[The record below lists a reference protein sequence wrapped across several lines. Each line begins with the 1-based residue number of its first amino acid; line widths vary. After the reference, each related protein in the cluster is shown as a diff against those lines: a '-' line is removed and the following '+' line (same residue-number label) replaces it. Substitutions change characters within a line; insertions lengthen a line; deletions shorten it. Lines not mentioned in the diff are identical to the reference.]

1 MSKPHR
7 LIAAGAVISALA
19 VAGPVASAGAAQAA
33 AAAPT
38 ATPGSSVPCYPFP
51 AFCDPTTDKPA
62 SWAPSWVWPALGL
75 QPPQGYPTSAPL
87 PITAHPI
94 TFPLITGAPASK

>member
-1 MSKPHR
+1 MSKSHR

-19 VAGPVASAGAAQAA
+19 VAGPVAGAGAAQTA

-38 ATPGSSVPCYPFP
+38 TTPGSSIPCYPFP

-62 SWAPSWVWPALGL
+62 SWAPWWVWPALGL
-75 QPPQGYPTSAPL
+75 QPPQGYP
-87 PITAHPI
+87 PITAQPI
-94 TFPLITGAPASK
+94 TVPPITGLAAIKVPPA